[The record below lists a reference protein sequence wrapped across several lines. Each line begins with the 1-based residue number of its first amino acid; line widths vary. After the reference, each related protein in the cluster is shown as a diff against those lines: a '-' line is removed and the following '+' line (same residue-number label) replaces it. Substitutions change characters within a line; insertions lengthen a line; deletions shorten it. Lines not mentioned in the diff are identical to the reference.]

1 MASTFTTN
9 FGFEA
14 VATGDQAGTWGITTN
29 FNLDIAG
36 IVIAALA
43 FVLHERIL

>member
-14 VATGDQAGTWGITTN
+14 VATSLCIWISSN
-29 FNLDIAG
+29 
-36 IVIAALA
+36 AACKSA
-43 FVLHERIL
+43 I

>member
-14 VATGDQAGTWGITTN
+14 VATGDQASTWRTTTN
-29 FNLDIAG
+29 FNLDILDR
-36 IVIAALA
+36 IAHGSKLT
-43 FVLHERIL
+43 VEKLL